1 MCNVSVMQS
10 IEFLCSTFDSAN
22 MRFLPLATFNI
33 GTSIY
38 GHTLKDDDFNKLK
51 NKINEQHE
59 EYSRLSK
66 IYNNKK
72 RVTGNYKKA
81 MLDSLMISSAA
92 GVEYYNYGVIP
103 NDITKAYELAYPDLS
118 QQYSLQDIIDN
129 SSPAEARGYINGIKG
144 KLFELEYVDYL
155 NSGILPDGYEAA
167 LAESATKPGWD
178 IQVTDA
184 YGNIADVW
192 QLKAANDAEYVKA
205 AL

>member
-1 MCNVSVMQS
+1 MRIKRALFNVGRSGLILAAKAAFKGGKYIYEHREEIKGG
-10 IEFLCSTFDSAN
+10 IEGAARQTYN
-22 MRFLPLATFNI
+22 T

-92 GVEYYNYGVIP
+92 GVEYYNSGVIP

-129 SSPAEARGYINGIKG
+129 SSPAEAMGYINGIKG

-155 NSGILPDGYEAA
+155 NSGILPEGYEAA

-178 IQVTDA
+178 I
-184 YGNIADVW
+184 
-192 QLKAANDAEYVKA
+192 
-205 AL
+205 